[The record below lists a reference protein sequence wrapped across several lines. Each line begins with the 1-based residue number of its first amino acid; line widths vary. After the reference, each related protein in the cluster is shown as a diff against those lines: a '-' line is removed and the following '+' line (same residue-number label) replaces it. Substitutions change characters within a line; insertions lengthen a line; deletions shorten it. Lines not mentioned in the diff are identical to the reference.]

1 MKTLWEQTEL
11 SCPHNGGIP
20 LSRRLVGGSEVTLA
34 AGLIFL
40 VAAETS
46 SQFTCPQLQ
55 VRMTKEGEAEARIVS
70 EPERTAG
77 DRKVSDAT
85 GTPWTGGGCDQ
96 AGSSYRLSPSQQ
108 SLIAQHIS

>member
-34 AGLIFL
+34 AELSVL

-77 DRKVSDAT
+77 DSKGDRRHWDTV
-85 GTPWTGGGCDQ
+85 DQ
-96 AGSSYRLSPSQQ
+96 RWV
-108 SLIAQHIS
+108 